1 MRISMR
7 LGVMLMILLGLAGL
21 VPAPLSVVSAHT
33 EEVELQRRVD
43 EIRREM
49 EEKSEKRFEELK
61 SDMEEKSEKRFEE
74 LKSGV
79 EWRDR
84 SVDRWLM
91 VIGLIFTVFALAVP
105 VLAALGFKEFQ
116 KLKSQAEKST
126 ADIDRAAK
134 AAQEAA
140 QRAAQETADIE
151 EDAETAEKAA
161 ETAKEAAQ
169 RAVREAEEAKETK
182 GNIHQIGSDPF
193 LARSALDPEANRSPF
208 NEANTAETAK
218 QLDEAVAA
226 ITECNQILATNPD
239 DAEAYYKRGSAKIV
253 LERYQWAIDDFN
265 QVISRESTNAAAY
278 NSRGFARNMLNQY
291 EPAIADFDAA
301 LRLNPNYARAYINRG
316 MTKVDRDLAK
326 EAKADWETALKLAE
340 EQGRVKLKRLIE
352 ELLKTIQP
360 LLSAEVG
367 GSGR

>member
-21 VPAPLSVVSAHT
+21 VPTPLSVVSAHT
-33 EEVELQRRVD
+33 DEIELQRRVD

-49 EEKSEKRFEELK
+49 DEKSEKRFEELK
-61 SDMEEKSEKRFEE
+61 SD
-74 LKSGV
+74 V

-140 QRAAQETADIE
+140 ERAAQETADIE
-151 EDAETAEKAA
+151 EDAETAEEAAKA
-161 ETAKEAAQ
+161 AKEAAQ
-169 RAVREAEEAKETK
+169 RAIQEAEEAKETK
-182 GNIHQIGSDPF
+182 GNIHQIRSDPF
-193 LARSALDPEANRSPF
+193 LSRSAPEPEANRSPF
-208 NEANTAETAK
+208 NEENAAEAAK
-218 QLDEAVAA
+218 QCDEAVAA
-226 ITECNQILATNPD
+226 ITECNQILAANPD
-239 DAEAYYKRGSAKIV
+239 DAEVYYKRGSAKIV
-253 LERYQWAIDDFN
+253 LGQYQWAIEDFN
-265 QVISRESTNAAAY
+265 QAIARDSTNAAAY
-278 NSRGFARNMLNQY
+278 NSRGFALNMLHQY
-291 EPAIADFDAA
+291 EPAMADFDEA
-301 LRLNPNYARAYINRG
+301 LRLRPAYARAYINRG
-316 MTKVDRDLAK
+316 MTKVDHDLAE
-326 EAKADWETALKLAE
+326 EAKADWETALKLAA
-340 EQGRVKLKRLIE
+340 EQDRVALKRLIE

-367 GSGR
+367 DSSR

>member
-43 EIRREM
+43 EIRHELK
-49 EEKSEKRFEELK
+49 EESKKRFEELE
-61 SDMEEKSEKRFEE
+61 SDVK
-74 LKSGV
+74 
-79 EWRDR
+79 WRDG

-151 EDAETAEKAA
+151 EDAETAEEAA
-161 ETAKEAAQ
+161 KTAKEAAQ
-169 RAVREAEEAKETK
+169 RAVREAEEANKTK

-193 LARSALDPEANRSPF
+193 LSRSAPEPEANRSPF
-208 NEANTAETAK
+208 NEANAAEAAK
-218 QLDEAVAA
+218 QYDEAVVA

-239 DAEAYYKRGSAKIV
+239 DAEASYKRGSAKIV
-253 LERYQWAIDDFN
+253 LGRYQWAIDDFN
-265 QVISRESTNAAAY
+265 QVITQDPTNAAAY
-278 NSRGFARNMLNQY
+278 NSRGFARNMLHQY
-291 EPAIADFDAA
+291 EPAITDFDTA
-301 LRLNPNYARAYINRG
+301 LRLRPTYARAYINRG
-316 MTKVDRDLAK
+316 MTKVDRDLAE

-340 EQGRVKLKRLIE
+340 EQGRVNLKRLIE

-367 GSGR
+367 DSGR